1 MFDVSRRLDA
11 GRGPTISAGDGIF
24 AVPGS
29 PRPSLPSSPSKGGM
43 DGLGAV
49 PSVLEKYQMTP
60 PSPPSDGTVENTEL
74 GGYIIPNNRSGQV
87 LLQILNL
94 KVSEVS
100 A

>member
-29 PRPSLPSSPSKGGM
+29 PRPSWRNIRRHRRPR
-43 DGLGAV
+43 
-49 PSVLEKYQMTP
+49 
-60 PSPPSDGTVENTEL
+60 PSDGTVENTEL
-74 GGYIIPNNRSGQV
+74 GSYITLNNRSGQV